1 MQPQTQTQ
9 KLVKLVGGSFRGSNT
24 GYMNDIMFSIKNRK
38 FIKGFRKGRCNW
50 YIHYRLFPATY
61 LRFSWRHWNKQKPTD
76 SVLVEL
82 VRVREDASV
91 VVLKSATWRFNY
103 TLSDINKLPEIVRDF
118 ALARPAYHGPSTIDF
133 SKIYSEDAVN
143 EILSYLREQG
153 NEIVIGIE
161 HE

>member
-1 MQPQTQTQ
+1 MQPQTQ
-9 KLVKLVGGSFRGSNT
+9 KLVKLMGGAFRGSNT

-61 LRFSWRHWNKQKPTD
+61 LRFTLRHWSRQKPTD
-76 SVLVEL
+76 SVTVEL
-82 VRVREDASV
+82 VRVRENGSV
-91 VVLKSATWRFNY
+91 VVLKSALWRFNY
-103 TLSDINKLPEIVRDF
+103 TLTDVNELPEIVRDF
-118 ALARPAYHGPSTIDF
+118 ALARPAYHGPPTIDF

-143 EILSYLREQG
+143 EVLAYLKEQG
-153 NEIVIGIE
+153 SEIVIGAE